1 MSHKHSKKHLDHL
14 TVKITVDEVDNGTN
28 ATARLTWEDGE
39 LIGKGRTTLDPD
51 DHFPPEQVGEN
62 LAIARALSDIA
73 EKLYAATAS
82 DIESVTGE
90 RVSVR

>member
-28 ATARLTWEDGE
+28 ATARMTWEDGE

-51 DHFPPEQVGEN
+51 DHFPEQLGEN

-73 EKLYAATAS
+73 GKLYAATAS

>member
-28 ATARLTWEDGE
+28 ATARMTWEDGE
-39 LIGKGRTTLDPD
+39 LIGKCRTTLDPD
-51 DHFPPEQVGEN
+51 DHFPELVGEN

-73 EKLYAATAS
+73 GKLYAATAS

>member
-28 ATARLTWEDGE
+28 ATARMTWEDGE
-39 LIGKGRTTLDPD
+39 LIGKGRT
-51 DHFPPEQVGEN
+51 PPPPRAPSPERVGRN
-62 LAIARALSDIA
+62 RASAGALRDL
-73 EKLYAATAS
+73 EEMVYAATAS